1 MTRGLGELAA
11 VAELPSWLVALAA
24 LVTQFGDVW
33 FVFCLLG
40 LLYWFGNALP
50 GPLSLSRRHAMFA
63 VALALVARA
72 VTTTFKELFALPRPP
87 GADEAVG
94 VELVP
99 AVVEPLYVSAA
110 TADGFGFPSGHATA
124 AILVYGGLALLVDSR
139 RGYVAAGA
147 LVAAIPVSRVVL
159 GVHYL
164 VDIAAGLAFGGAF
177 LAGVYLVCG
186 RGDNPGRALMVAVG
200 VSLLG
205 AGVVY
210 NFDTMAALGG
220 ALGARIA
227 WGSLGDAVVH
237 ETTTQLG
244 GAVAVAVG
252 LLFGAAF
259 GAMYVVEPMPAVGF
273 LGMAVV
279 LAGVIAAPLVGEA
292 VARRV

>member
-1 MTRGLGELAA
+1 
-11 VAELPSWLVALAA
+11 
-24 LVTQFGDVW
+24 
-33 FVFCLLG
+33 
-40 LLYWFGNALP
+40 
-50 GPLSLSRRHAMFA
+50 MFA

-72 VTTTFKELFALPRPP
+72 VTTTFKELFALPRPA
-87 GADEAVG
+87 GAGEAVG
-94 VELVP
+94 VELIP

-139 RGYVAAGA
+139 RGYVTAGA
-147 LVAAIPVSRVVL
+147 IVATIPLSRVVL

-177 LAGVYLVCG
+177 LAGVYLLCG

-237 ETTTQLG
+237 ETTTRVG

-252 LLFGAAF
+252 LLFGALF
-259 GAMYVVEPMPAVGF
+259 GGIYVLEPTPAVGF

-279 LAGVIAAPLVGEA
+279 LAGVIAAPLAGEA

>member
-40 LLYWFGNALP
+40 LLYWFGDALP

-99 AVVEPLYVSAA
+99 AVVEPLYISAA

-164 VDIAAGLAFGGAF
+164 VDIAAGLAFGGAS
-177 LAGVYLVCG
+177 LVGVYLLCG

-200 VSLLG
+200 LSLLG

-227 WGSLGDAVVH
+227 WG
-237 ETTTQLG
+237 
-244 GAVAVAVG
+244 
-252 LLFGAAF
+252 
-259 GAMYVVEPMPAVGF
+259 
-273 LGMAVV
+273 
-279 LAGVIAAPLVGEA
+279 
-292 VARRV
+292 